1 MNILDCKNSIA
12 IGTKTSGSPTKFG
25 ETTTITLP
33 NTRIDIVISTKYF
46 EEKGYTYG
54 QPLIPKIQTEQ
65 TIKQYLDAVDVDWE
79 EFLQQRLSLSNKNML
94 K

>member
-1 MNILDCKNSIA
+1 MNILDCKNSIS

-33 NTRIDIVISTKYF
+33 NTHIDIVISTKYF

-65 TIKQYLDAVDVDWE
+65 TIEQYLDAVDVDWE
-79 EFLQQRLSLSNKNML
+79 EFLQQRLSLSNENML

>member
-1 MNILDCKNSIA
+1 LNILDCKNSIS
-12 IGTKTSGSPTKFG
+12 IGTKTSGSPRKFG

-33 NTRIDIVISTKYF
+33 NTCIDIEISTKYF

-65 TIKQYLDAVDVDWE
+65 TIEKYLDAVDVDWE
-79 EFLQQRLSLSNKNML
+79 EFLQQRLSLSNKSVL